1 MIKSYLKVA
10 LRNFR
15 KKPVNSFVIVTGLV
29 ISLAFCLLM
38 LVYVDS
44 ALRWDRS
51 HPKSSRLHLV
61 AMDSFEADDVSTDFS
76 LFDFSEKPMY
86 RSPFISYIHS
96 RHFQENIPEL
106 NESVLFFSA
115 GERRR
120 TDVKIGNDIFPT
132 AISSADIGFLD
143 FISFSVISGNV
154 KRSEA
159 DPASIIVS
167 SDFAKRHFGDDRVI
181 GESIYVV
188 FDEKPEPFLIGAV
201 VEFPEKSSIKFEV
214 LMNMEPNKSIT
225 KNLYDLQSNS
235 SFQLLAR
242 LPESVEVY
250 ELEQKIQ
257 ENFEQHFGDFIES
270 RRGFVNI
277 RDDSPIRSVKLIAVE
292 DIHLEPLLNW
302 TGKANLQHILLV
314 GLFAVILLVVS
325 GINYFLISIAVL
337 SSRLSEIGLRRV
349 IGAQKRHVI
358 LQFWIENCL
367 VILFSLLI
375 AICLLQLSLPTIQNK
390 MGIVINGSQLFLLK
404 SGAFLGGALVLLNL
418 AISLFPTLMV
428 YRVKVSESTKGNK
441 TYKVNTR
448 FVNWLVAVQFIICF
462 CFISSGLLMNGQ
474 LKFVLSKDLG
484 FDQEQIVQVATGDAS
499 FKRALE
505 THTEIAGVARGGG
518 WGFGHRRMGFMSE
531 IDSVNLN
538 LMQLEAEP
546 ELLELLGLKI
556 DWLNNDFGDTPS
568 AIINKELADRI
579 GMDKLEQ
586 KTVGFRQQVVGI
598 VEDVQLA
605 PFTTKDD
612 YFFINPNS
620 DQRRLWQTFIKVQPG
635 QLQEGMR
642 KIEKAWFEVFP
653 NRSFK
658 YVFLDDYIA
667 QNYDSYKETSSLIN
681 FITILGIAIA
691 ALGLFALNGII
702 VQNRM
707 KEIGIRKVLG
717 ATVRQVMLLVNLRV
731 FLIVFVAGLIS
742 IPLSYGIIS
751 DWLENFTISIS
762 LNWSY
767 FVLTLLIGI
776 VVSAL
781 VVSAQTIKA
790 VRVNPADLLKDE

>member
-1 MIKSYLKVA
+1 MFKNYLKVA
-10 LRNFR
+10 SRNFR

-29 ISLAFCLLM
+29 VSLAFCLLM
-38 LVYVDS
+38 LIYVDS
-44 ALRWDRS
+44 ALRWDRT
-51 HPKSSRLHLV
+51 HPESSRLHLV

-76 LFDFSEKPMY
+76 LFDFSEKQIY
-86 RSPFISYIHS
+86 RSPMISYIHS

-106 NESVLFFSA
+106 SESVLFFSP
-115 GERRR
+115 GKRRS
-120 TDVKIGNDIFPT
+120 TDVRIGNDIFPI

-143 FISFSVISGNV
+143 FVSHDVISGNA

-167 SDFAKRHFGDDRVI
+167 SDFARRHFGNDRVI

-214 LMNMEPNKSIT
+214 LMNMESNKSIT
-225 KNLYDLQSNS
+225 KNLYEIQANS
-235 SFQLLAR
+235 RFQLLAR
-242 LPESVEVY
+242 LPESVDLPK
-250 ELEQKIQ
+250 LERKIQ
-257 ENFEQHFGDFIES
+257 ASFEQHFGDFIES
-270 RRGFVNI
+270 RRNFVNI
-277 RDDSPIRSVKLIAVE
+277 RSDSPIRSVKLIAVE
-292 DIHLEPLLNW
+292 DIHLEPLLDW
-302 TGKANLQHILLV
+302 AGKANLQHILLV
-314 GLFAVILLVVS
+314 GLFAVVLLLVS
-325 GINYFLISIAVL
+325 GINYFLISLAVL

-349 IGAQKRHVI
+349 IGAQKKHVI

-375 AICLLQLSLPTIQNK
+375 AICLLQLALPTIRDE
-390 MGIVINGSQLFLLK
+390 MGIFIHGSQLFLLK
-404 SGAFLGGALVLLNL
+404 SGVFLGTVLVLLSL
-418 AISLFPTLMV
+418 VISLFPTLMV
-428 YRVKVSESTKGNK
+428 YRVKVSESAKGNK

-474 LKFVLSKDLG
+474 LKFVLSRDLG
-484 FDQEQIVQVATGDAS
+484 FDQEQIVQVATGDAL

-505 THTEIAGVARGGG
+505 SHTEIASVARGGG
-518 WGFGHRRMGFMSE
+518 WGFGHTRMGFVSKM
-531 IDSVNLN
+531 DSVNLN

-546 ELLELLGLKI
+546 ELLDLLGLKI
-556 DWLNNDFGDTPS
+556 NWLNNDFGDRPV
-568 AIINKELADRI
+568 AIINKELAGRM

-586 KTVGFRQQVVGI
+586 KTVGFRQQIVGI
-598 VEDVQLA
+598 VEGLQVA
-605 PFTTKDD
+605 PFTAEDD

-620 DQRRLWQTFIKVQPG
+620 DQHMLWQTFIKVQPG
-635 QLQEGMR
+635 QLEEGMR
-642 KIEKAWFEVFP
+642 KIEKVWFELFP
-653 NRSFK
+653 NKSFE
-658 YVFLDDYIA
+658 YVFLDDHIA

-681 FITILGIAIA
+681 FITLLGIAIA

-731 FLIVFVAGLIS
+731 FLIVLVAGLIS
-742 IPLSYGIIS
+742 IPLSYVIIS
-751 DWLENFTISIS
+751 DWLENFTISIN

-767 FVLTLLIGI
+767 FVLTLLIGLL
-776 VVSAL
+776 VSVL
-781 VVSAQTIKA
+781 VVSAQT
-790 VRVNPADLLKDE
+790 VRAIRVDPVQLLKDE